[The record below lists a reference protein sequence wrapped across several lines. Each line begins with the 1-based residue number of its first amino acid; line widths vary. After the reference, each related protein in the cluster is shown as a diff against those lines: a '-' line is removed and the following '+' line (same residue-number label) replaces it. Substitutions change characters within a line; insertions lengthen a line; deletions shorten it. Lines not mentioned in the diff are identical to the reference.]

1 MSKKGESNIVRVIND
16 LIFGENYYTK
26 SDNIRVVR
34 DNLSTTIMDRGT
46 MLGYLLEGYNDEA
59 QEYLRFLVLD
69 LADYKSDPLRTKH
82 KKELAKE
89 ANNSGIFVVFVP
101 VFDLGFGTNAEAYR
115 SEFNKNYEYLLKT
128 AKFSPDKDIKTAA
141 MLIERA
147 HDGHGDILCLT
158 YNQYN
163 SDNVMTHA
171 EDILVMYTQMADY
184 IPDELACIS
193 LYEPCADCLNKLL
206 SLNVDTILWS
216 EPHKPKW
223 NTDEYIQLTND
234 IWIGLKKNI
243 SNGRVIYKRAV
254 HKKVTKFYDKVL
266 RGDKTK

>member
-1 MSKKGESNIVRVIND
+1 MLKLDFTLKTEGERRNFVNSLVAQNQ
-16 LIFGENYYTK
+16 
-26 SDNIRVVR
+26 SW
-34 DNLSTTIMDRGT
+34 ST
-46 MLGYLLEGYNDEA
+46 
-59 QEYLRFLVLD
+59 
-69 LADYKSDPLRTKH
+69 
-82 KKELAKE
+82 KEL
-89 ANNSGIFVVFVP
+89 S
-101 VFDLGFGTNAEAYR
+101 
-115 SEFNKNYEYLLKT
+115 
-128 AKFSPDKDIKTAA
+128 
-141 MLIERA
+141 
-147 HDGHGDILCLT
+147 
-158 YNQYN
+158 
-163 SDNVMTHA
+163 
-171 EDILVMYTQMADY
+171 QMADY

-266 RGDKTK
+266 RVDKIK